1 MPGRLSN
8 DESHSGFDDL
18 SSSEPFALLFRATN
32 GASDKT
38 KKVKISTTVDSSEL
52 EEFWQKYTDV
62 VKVGMGGLKKKDKK
76 RQKKKAASKN

>member
-1 MPGRLSN
+1 MTP
-8 DESHSGFDDL
+8 ESSSGFDDL
-18 SSSEPFALLFRATN
+18 TSNEPFALLFRATN
-32 GASDKT
+32 GDRDKT

-62 VKVGMGGLKKKDKK
+62 VKVGMSGLKKKDKK